1 MSSSSTPNA
10 TSAGCERSADYEAA
24 CAALKR
30 RRDRKEIADAA
41 FLAGT
46 RQLYNAYQK
55 DLDAEFYAEN
65 TWENGRLAL

>member
-1 MSSSSTPNA
+1 MLLTDR
-10 TSAGCERSADYEAA
+10 ERAIQRVYEAA

-30 RRDRKEIADAA
+30 RRDREEIADAA